1 MRLDWELLTLILIT
15 FAAIEGEQVPNTQ
28 IPICEREPVH
38 LGRVDEP
45 PGVQRHRRAV

>member
-1 MRLDWELLTLILIT
+1 MRLDCQLLTLILIT
-15 FAAIEGEQVPNTQ
+15 AAIEGEQVPNTQ
-28 IPICEREPVH
+28 VPLCEREPVH